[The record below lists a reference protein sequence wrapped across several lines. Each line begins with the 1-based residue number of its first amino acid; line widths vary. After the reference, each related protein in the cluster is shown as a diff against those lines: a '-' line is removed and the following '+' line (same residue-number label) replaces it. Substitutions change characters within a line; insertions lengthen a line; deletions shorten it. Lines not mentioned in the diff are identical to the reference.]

1 MSESSFLLIILV
13 GLFIFV
19 SPTVIAFARK
29 HPNRWLILG
38 VNVCLGATGIVWF
51 GCLIWA
57 LQAVHLSN
65 DDGSDGGESGLNLF
79 ANDETRVRV
88 VGLEPIATSFLAD
101 VRSTDHIEKLTQL
114 KKLRDDGALSEE
126 EFSLLKERLL
136 AE

>member
-19 SPTVIAFARK
+19 LPTVIAFARK

-38 VNVCLGATGIVWF
+38 VNACLGATGIVWF

-101 VRSTDHIEKLTQL
+101 ARSSDPIEKLTQL

>member
-1 MSESSFLLIILV
+1 MSESSFVLMMLV
-13 GLFIFV
+13 GLFIFI
-19 SPTVIAFARK
+19 SPTVIAFVRR

-38 VNVCLGATGIVWF
+38 INFCLGATGIVWF

-57 LQAVHLSN
+57 LQAVHLS
-65 DDGSDGGESGLNLF
+65 DDEGSDGGESGLNIF

-88 VGLEPIATSFLAD
+88 VGLESSVVPPHAD
-101 VRSTDHIEKLTQL
+101 ERPADPIEKLTQL

-126 EFSLLKERLL
+126 EFSRLKERLL

>member
-1 MSESSFLLIILV
+1 MNESSFLLIIIV

-88 VGLEPIATSFLAD
+88 VGLEPIAVSSLVD
-101 VRSTDHIEKLTQL
+101 VRSTDPIEKLTQL

>member
-1 MSESSFLLIILV
+1 MSESSFLLMILV
-13 GLFIFV
+13 GLFIFI
-19 SPTVIAFARK
+19 SPTVIAFARR

-38 VNVCLGATGIVWF
+38 INLCLGATGIVWF

-57 LQAVHLSN
+57 LQAAHLSD
-65 DDGSDGGESGLNLF
+65 DDGSDGGESGLNIF

-88 VGLEPIATSFLAD
+88 VGFESAAMSPHAEVRPAD
-101 VRSTDHIEKLTQL
+101 PIEKLTQL

-126 EFSLLKERLL
+126 EFSRLKERLL

>member
-1 MSESSFLLIILV
+1 M
-13 GLFIFV
+13 
-19 SPTVIAFARK
+19 IAFARK